1 MTIKDLL
8 VHVDGSDASAARLGA
23 AMTLA
28 GAFDAHL
35 SVLCLVAEPYVPAI
49 AGAHIPANLLRR
61 QLDEAE
67 READARLDTARDEAT
82 RRGLRV
88 ETRRETG
95 LLDRLPALLARQ
107 ARHADL
113 VIVGQADP
121 ETASVDD
128 ALLAEAAFMDS
139 GRPALAIPY
148 IGPRTLPP
156 RQVILAWDG
165 SREAAR
171 AAGDALPFLTGAA
184 RVVVLIVDAA
194 RHSHQLGAEPGADI
208 ATHLARHGVKVE
220 VKQVPSGG
228 VPTGDVIL
236 AQASDEGA
244 DLLVI
249 GGYGHSRL
257 RERILG
263 GVTRHLLEHMTCPV
277 LLSH

>member
-1 MTIKDLL
+1 MAL
-8 VHVDGSDASAARLGA
+8 ASS
-23 AMTLA
+23 
-28 GAFDAHL
+28 FDAHL
-35 SVLCLVAEPYVPAI
+35 TISCLVAEPYVPAVV
-49 AGAHIPANLLRR
+49 GAHIPADLLRQ
-61 QLDEAE
+61 QLVEAE
-67 READARLDTARDEAT
+67 READVRLGTARDQAV

-95 LLDRLPALLARQ
+95 PLDRLPALLARQ

-113 VIVGQADP
+113 VVVGQADP
-121 ETASVDD
+121 EAGSVDD

-139 GRPALAIPY
+139 GRPALVIPY
-148 IGPRTLPP
+148 IGARTLPP
-156 RQVILAWDG
+156 RQVILGWDG

-171 AAGDALPFLTGAA
+171 AAADALPFLTHAA

-194 RHSHQLGAEPGADI
+194 RRPEQLGAEPGADI

-220 VKQVPSGG
+220 VRQVPSGG
-228 VPTGDVIL
+228 LSTGDVIL
-236 AQASDEGA
+236 SQASDEGA

-257 RERILG
+257 RERVLG